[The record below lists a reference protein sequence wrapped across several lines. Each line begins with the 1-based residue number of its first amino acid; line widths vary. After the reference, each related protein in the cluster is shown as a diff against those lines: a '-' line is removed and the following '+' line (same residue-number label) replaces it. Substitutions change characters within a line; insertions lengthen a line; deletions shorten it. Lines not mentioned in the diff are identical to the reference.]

1 MINIDLLDASGPTDF
16 SNATD
21 PFLDSFDSFL
31 NPFKA
36 AILHRMRVK
45 TRGIHREKSPR
56 VHPLRQ
62 YLTRTPASTLDPD
75 VADLVA
81 RIYARGRAD
90 WEAHL
95 TAPFGQLSSMQID
108 QAGVMLD
115 AIRFALSHKQT
126 LALAPL
132 NRKYVSL
139 LSRRID
145 SPSDEFAIPCSPCYP
160 INTVRRADEEQEI
173 LQRMADLAS
182 IQTTVLA
189 DTAGNDVAGQY
200 AALGARLCPLMPGE
214 AAYDRIC
221 EQIRTSHSWRHA
233 FALNVRRI
241 FAVTLPAERAR
252 FQTQGER
259 LGNIHTLFHG
269 AHASDL
275 PGILSHGLRP
285 STRSAP
291 CVAAPFGKGIHFTD
305 ESSTAAMASGLQ
317 QKGIGSCGTGYL
329 LLADVALGTP
339 KREILSCY
347 RTAAPTGYDSVQ
359 SVKSRCLPHSAYVI
373 YSPSLCTLRYIVEV
387 AAN

>member
-1 MINIDLLDASGPTDF
+1 MIRIDLLDTSVPTDF

-21 PFLDSFDSFL
+21 SFLDSFDSFIS
-31 NPFKA
+31 PFKA

-45 TRGIHREKSPR
+45 TRSISRGQSPR

-62 YLTRTPASTLDPD
+62 FLTRTPASPLDPE

-81 RIYARGRAD
+81 RIYAQGRAD

-95 TAPFGQLSSMQID
+95 TAPFGQLSSLQIE
-108 QAGVMLD
+108 QASVMLD
-115 AIRFALSHKQT
+115 AIRYALAHQQT
-126 LALAPL
+126 MALAPL
-132 NRKYVSL
+132 SRGYASSL
-139 LSRRID
+139 TRRIGAQE
-145 SPSDEFAIPCSPCYP
+145 DEVAIPCSP
-160 INTVRRADEEQEI
+160 IDTMRRADEEQEI

-182 IQTTVLA
+182 IQTRVSA

-200 AALGARLCPLMPGE
+200 GALGARLCPLMPGE

-233 FALNVRRI
+233 FTLNVRRI

-252 FQTQGER
+252 FQVQGEP

-269 AHASDL
+269 APASDL
-275 PGILSHGLRP
+275 AGILTHGLRP

-291 CVAAPFGKGIHFTD
+291 CIAAPFGKGIHFTD
-305 ESSTAAMASGLQ
+305 ESSTAAVASGLQ
-317 QKGIGSCGTGYL
+317 QGTGSSGTGYL

-347 RTAAPTGYDSVQ
+347 RTVAPTGYDSVQ

-373 YSPSLCTLRYIVEV
+373 YSPSQCTVRYIVEV
-387 AAN
+387 G